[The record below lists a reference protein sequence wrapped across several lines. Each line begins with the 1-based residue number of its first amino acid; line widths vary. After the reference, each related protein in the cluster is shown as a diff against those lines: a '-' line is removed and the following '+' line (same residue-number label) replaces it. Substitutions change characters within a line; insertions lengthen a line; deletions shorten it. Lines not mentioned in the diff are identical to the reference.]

1 MQQYTWR
8 SAASRARDRPPC
20 LHARLE
26 FASAA
31 CDRAL
36 RCFVYDTLAAL
47 RTTHACRLRAGSAVQ
62 RTCGNCNRSARSLWR
77 RKLDLEENWVM
88 ALLKSGPESEGEESG
103 PEMDEEE
110 CTFHEGD
117 GAVFRQ

>member
-47 RTTHACRLRAGSAVQ
+47 RTTHGCIAGGLTQLFLADRIRKHGLRFV
-62 RTCGNCNRSARSLWR
+62 
-77 RKLDLEENWVM
+77 
-88 ALLKSGPESEGEESG
+88 
-103 PEMDEEE
+103 
-110 CTFHEGD
+110 
-117 GAVFRQ
+117 